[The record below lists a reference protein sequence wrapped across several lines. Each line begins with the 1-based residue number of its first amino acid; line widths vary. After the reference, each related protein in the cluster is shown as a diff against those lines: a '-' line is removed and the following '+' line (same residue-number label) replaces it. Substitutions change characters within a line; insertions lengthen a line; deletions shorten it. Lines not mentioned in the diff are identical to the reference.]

1 MARHI
6 SVLKHP
12 AVLLIATLASVC
24 VCRQMCYS
32 CNYVGNILSQGY
44 ECVSY
49 PKNWT
54 YGNWR
59 LRCNNKCTTQSTY
72 DKETGKATFMAR
84 GCSGSMKVPEDYCE
98 EDDFS
103 VRCYFTCEDH
113 YCNDGPGID
122 DSFLEIISDGGGAA
136 SRVSLIT
143 VLLETLVA
151 FFIKMCL

>member
-1 MARHI
+1 MTFYDLD
-6 SVLKHP
+6 VFWLP
-12 AVLLIATLASVC
+12 

-72 DKETGKATFMAR
+72 DKGEYKYPPNIPSSIPRTWTQG
-84 GCSGSMKVPEDYCE
+84 SG
-98 EDDFS
+98 
-103 VRCYFTCEDH
+103 
-113 YCNDGPGID
+113 
-122 DSFLEIISDGGGAA
+122 
-136 SRVSLIT
+136 
-143 VLLETLVA
+143 
-151 FFIKMCL
+151 